1 MKKMYFLVLALLVY
15 NVNAQTNFSAIS
27 GCKTTKGI
35 EITYDWAKNCPAAGG
50 SLKGLAKI
58 GFHSGAG
65 DTWSNGVDWDN
76 AKAVNGLP
84 AVAGATNNKFVV
96 KIPDLVAYY
105 GLAAFPKTV
114 FFVFNQGPTN
124 TATPWG
130 SEGKAYDNT
139 NACKDFELTY
149 ATLAACATASQDLR
163 NDVKSYVSPN
173 PMTNES
179 TLFFSNPDNKSYDL
193 NIYNITGQ
201 LLRSTKNITE
211 STVTIAKGDFSK
223 GIYFV
228 KLSNT
233 EGDFLTEKLI
243 VE

>member
-1 MKKMYFLVLALLVY
+1 MKKMYFLVFALLFVCK
-15 NVNAQTNFSAIS
+15 VNAQTNFTAIS
-27 GCKTTKGI
+27 GCKTAKGI
-35 EITYDWAKNCPAAGG
+35 EITYDWSKNCPAAPG
-50 SLKGLAKI
+50 SFKGLSKI

-65 DTWSNGVDWDN
+65 DTWSNSVDWDN
-76 AKAVNGLP
+76 AKAVNGL
-84 AVAGATNNKFVV
+84 AAATGATNSKFIV

-105 GLAAFPKTV
+105 GLTAFPKTV

-124 TATPWG
+124 SAATWG
-130 SEGKAYDNT
+130 SEGKAFEG
-139 NACKDFELTY
+139 ASCKDFELTY

-163 NDVKSYVSPN
+163 NDVKSYISPN

-211 STVTIAKGDFSK
+211 STVTITKDDFSK

-243 VE
+243 ID